1 VFLSFSEKFQVVG
14 PDVPVVVFPGE
25 DTVLPCYLSPNIS
38 TMDLEIRWF
47 KKNFASPV
55 ILFKNR
61 RYNSDLQDEFYR
73 GRADLFL
80 DELLHG
86 NVSLKLRDVRHSD
99 HGQYTCL
106 VESTEHYEDTQ
117 INLGVRA
124 LGSQPSVSLHT
135 PGGDQTQLLCRSEGW
150 FPEPAVIWTDRDGN
164 DVTSLSNTTVEKDSQ
179 EFLSVSSYIRVKQE
193 SNVFSCMIRSVLP
206 EPDWGSQL
214 HIPRDFFPGPLG
226 WMVSLFLIVT
236 IVVAASTLLVIQWRR
251 MDKTSL
257 KLLSVY
263 HFCCGLQHVNEAI
276 LSALQRLSLVPQGE
290 TNRLCIKLYFI
301 LFFILV
307 HLTINVLLFAVN
319 PLLHRELG
327 SQKQIS
333 VLPYSLLCPPDVS
346 CFISTAELTLDPDTA
361 FCYLSLSE
369 DGKKMR
375 WKVLPH
381 VLPDN
386 PQRFD
391 SLSCVLSRESFT
403 LGRYYWE
410 VELND
415 LWRIGVTRES
425 AERKGGLTFS
435 PEKGYWVLEC
445 DSSHLTVLPRRVGV
459 YLDIEERKVSF
470 YSVDSRTHIYT
481 FTDMVFNQGEKIYP
495 FFWTIDE
502 YNDLVVL
509 PPVSCEDHTSLIQEE
524 KVTHSSH
531 HEYT

>member
-1 VFLSFSEKFQVVG
+1 MPNKSDWLFVNLLLLNGFSVFCIEKFQVVG

-55 ILFKNR
+55 ILFKNK
-61 RYNSDLQDEFYR
+61 RYNRDLQDEFYR
-73 GRADLFL
+73 GRAELFP

-86 NVSLKLRDVRHSD
+86 NVSLKLRDVKHSD

-150 FPEPAVIWTDRDGN
+150 YPEPAVIWIDRDGN
-164 DVTSLSNTTVEKDSQ
+164 DVTSLSKTTVEKDSQ
-179 EFLSVSSYIRVKQE
+179 EFLNVSSYIPVKQE
-193 SNVFSCMIRSVLP
+193 SNVFSCMIISVLP

-214 HIPRDFFPGPLG
+214 HIPRDFFPGPSG

-236 IVVAASTLLVIQWRR
+236 ITVAASTLLVIQWRR
-251 MDKTSL
+251 MDKEETMYIL
-257 KLLSVY
+257 K
-263 HFCCGLQHVNEAI
+263 
-276 LSALQRLSLVPQGE
+276 
-290 TNRLCIKLYFI
+290 
-301 LFFILV
+301 
-307 HLTINVLLFAVN
+307 VN
-319 PLLHRELG
+319 PLLHRELEAVKSFAVPK
-327 SQKQIS
+327 SQWQW
-333 VLPYSLLCPPDVS
+333 LCS
-346 CFISTAELTLDPDTA
+346 AAAELTLDPDTA

-369 DGKKMR
+369 DRRKMR

-415 LWRIGVTRES
+415 QWRIGVTRDS

-470 YSVDSRTHIYT
+470 YSVDSRTHIFT

-502 YNDLVVL
+502 YKDLVVL
-509 PPVSCEDHTSLIQEE
+509 PPVSCEDQ
-524 KVTHSSH
+524 SH
-531 HEYT
+531 ITDS

>member
-1 VFLSFSEKFQVVG
+1 MEIAALLSLSEVISLLTCISVSVCLCREKFQVVG

-55 ILFKNR
+55 ILFKNK
-61 RYNSDLQDEFYR
+61 RYNRDLQDEFYR
-73 GRADLFL
+73 GRAELFP

-86 NVSLKLRDVRHSD
+86 NVSLKLRDVKHSD

-150 FPEPAVIWTDRDGN
+150 YPEPAVIWIDRDGN
-164 DVTSLSNTTVEKDSQ
+164 DVTSLSKTTVEKDSQ
-179 EFLSVSSYIRVKQE
+179 EFLNVSSYIPVKQE
-193 SNVFSCMIRSVLP
+193 SNVFSCMIISVLP

-214 HIPRDFFPGPLG
+214 HIPRDFFPGPSG

-236 IVVAASTLLVIQWRR
+236 ITVAASTLLWCSKAQWFSKVLPEAVKSFAVPKSQVLVL
-251 MDKTSL
+251 KTLKSL
-257 KLLSVY
+257 VPKGWGINLKDVLKAAVMW
-263 HFCCGLQHVNEAI
+263 A
-276 LSALQRLSLVPQGE
+276 QRLSD
-290 TNRLCIKLYFI
+290 
-301 LFFILV
+301 
-307 HLTINVLLFAVN
+307 
-319 PLLHRELG
+319 
-327 SQKQIS
+327 S
-333 VLPYSLLCPPDVS
+333 
-346 CFISTAELTLDPDTA
+346 AELTLDPDTA

-369 DGKKMR
+369 DRRKMR

-415 LWRIGVTRES
+415 QWRIGVTRDS

-470 YSVDSRTHIYT
+470 YSVDSRTHIFT

-502 YNDLVVL
+502 YKDLVVL
-509 PPVSCEDHTSLIQEE
+509 PPVSCEDQ
-524 KVTHSSH
+524 SH
-531 HEYT
+531 ITDS